1 MVENQHNVS
10 QMEQIVA
17 KSASLWLTKA
27 AKHFF
32 VRMMA
37 TKQCRRS
44 SSISGTLCVVAGRI
58 KGNHVHA
65 EGRFSSM
72 GTLHLRRE

>member
-44 SSISGTLCVVAGRI
+44 SSISGLFALSRDESRAITFTPRAGLARWGLCI
-58 KGNHVHA
+58 
-65 EGRFSSM
+65 
-72 GTLHLRRE
+72 